1 MLNRQEQT
9 VNIENIE
16 PKRLKDMF
24 VSAEYFWL
32 ITALAAA
39 CAEEELSG
47 YIRPCGMTT
56 KEISDIFNQT
66 VRFGRMDEHKLAQI
80 RQNAWDKI
88 CLITHFSNT
97 HPIYDK
103 KISMVL
109 SKAFVSYWLIFQLI
123 QSEWQ
128 EKLNMGELSDTYDF
142 LDGLLNDGAEL
153 GNIEQKMA
161 DDEALDN
168 DEEMYLRSNW
178 QRVRGFWKN
187 LYEEI
192 FLRLFNQEETRGMI
206 C

>member
-1 MLNRQEQT
+1 MLNRQKQAI
-9 VNIENIE
+9 NIENIE

-24 VSAEYFWL
+24 VSADYFWL

-39 CAEEELSG
+39 CAEEELKS
-47 YIRPCGMTT
+47 YIEPCGLST
-56 KEISDIFNQT
+56 KEISDIFNST
-66 VRFGRMDEHKLAQI
+66 VRFGQMEDSELSLI

-103 KISMVL
+103 KISIAS

-128 EKLNMGELSDTYDF
+128 EKLNMEELSDTYDF
-142 LDGLLNDGAEL
+142 LDGLLTDGAEL
-153 GNIEQKMA
+153 DNIEQKMA
-161 DDEALDN
+161 LNETLDD

-178 QRVRGFWKN
+178 HRVRGFWKN

-192 FLRLFNQEETRGMI
+192 FLRLFTKEETRGMI